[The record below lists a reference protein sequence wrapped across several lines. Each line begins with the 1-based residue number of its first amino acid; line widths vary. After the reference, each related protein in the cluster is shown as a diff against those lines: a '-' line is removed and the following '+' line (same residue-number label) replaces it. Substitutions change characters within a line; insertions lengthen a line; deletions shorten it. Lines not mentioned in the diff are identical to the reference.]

1 LANNINEL
9 PDYYNISSTKNQN
22 GITIDDQITYVTV
35 ELEKFNLLEND
46 IQSDLEKLIF
56 TMKNFTQYAV
66 STQFPQF
73 WNEEWLQIAINEL
86 DTRNF
91 SPEQRV
97 RYETILAQNA
107 VAVYN
112 EKQAISKAVL
122 EAKKDAILKLLAANK
137 LTFEEI
143 AGFFD
148 IPLEYVK
155 KLNEEIKK

>member
-1 LANNINEL
+1 
-9 PDYYNISSTKNQN
+9 
-22 GITIDDQITYVTV
+22 
-35 ELEKFNLLEND
+35 
-46 IQSDLEKLIF
+46 
-56 TMKNFTQYAV
+56 MKNFTQYAV